1 MMWGYGWGWTAMLW
15 MGLGLLLWLAA
26 LGLIIWAV
34 VRIIGSR
41 GTFTRNMAPGGPS
54 VLEFLQQRYAR
65 GEIDAATYEQMRE
78 RLGGG
83 PTP

>member
-41 GTFTRNMAPGGPS
+41 GTFTRNVAPGGPS
-54 VLEFLQQRYAR
+54 ALEILQQRYAR
-65 GEIDAATYEQMRE
+65 GEIDAATYEQLCE
-78 RLGGG
+78 RLDGG